1 MQKVMNIVIISNFA
15 MDFSSND
22 NDRFLYIANE
32 LSKENTVEFITS
44 NFFHTKKE
52 KRDSTDVV
60 KIG

>member
-52 KRDSTDVV
+52 KRDST
-60 KIG
+60 